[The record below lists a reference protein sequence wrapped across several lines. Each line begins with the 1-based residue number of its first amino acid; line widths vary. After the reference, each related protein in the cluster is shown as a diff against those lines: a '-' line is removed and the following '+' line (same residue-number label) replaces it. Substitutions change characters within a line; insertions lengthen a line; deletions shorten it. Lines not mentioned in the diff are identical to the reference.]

1 MDKQLGLEETPDE
14 YVANLVSVFRE
25 LWRVLR
31 DDGTLWLNLGDS
43 YATGTKASR
52 PQFSPNGTVG
62 ANRPEAQ
69 NSVPRVGTPTGLK
82 TKDLVGIPWRV
93 AFALQADGW
102 YLRSDIIWH
111 KKNPMP
117 ESVTDRPSKAHEY
130 IFLLTKKAKYW
141 YDQEAIREEA
151 SSDWK
156 NRGGSLLNN
165 TGWHTSAR
173 GEDAT
178 RRNNRD
184 DVDGSVR
191 NKRTVWSVATKPFK
205 GAHFATFPPDLI
217 EPCILAGCP
226 SRVCVECEEPW
237 VRVVEKS
244 RATHGKTEDP
254 TMKTGRKGMNRK
266 RLGQSDKYILGV
278 SQPELAVMLK
288 RAARGKI
295 KQMKNEFG
303 SKWGHWT
310 RTDDSGARIPTFEDA
325 ERLKVLLGVEIP
337 FNGKKVGF
345 APTCQC
351 NAHHRPGVV
360 LDPFFGSGT
369 VAEVAIKTGRYW
381 LGVEL
386 NSEYIKLARDR
397 IWRTPPP
404 LFVIE
409 AAPAPPAKNEFY
421 MLARER
427 DALKLRLD
435 TIDSKMEEIGCA

>member
-1 MDKQLGLEETPDE
+1 M
-14 YVANLVSVFRE
+14 
-25 LWRVLR
+25 LR
-31 DDGTLWLNLGDS
+31 DDGTLWLVIGDS
-43 YATGTKASR
+43 YAASGGHTA
-52 PQFSPNGTVG
+52 SGKNATVG
-62 ANRPEAQ
+62 NTKKGLANLGSTKIPP
-69 NSVPRVGTPTGLK
+69 NLK
-82 TKDLVGIPWRV
+82 QKDLVGIPWMV
-93 AFALQADGW
+93 AFALRAEGW
-102 YLRSDIIWH
+102 YLRNDIIWH
-111 KKNPMP
+111 KPSAMP
-117 ESVTDRPSKAHEY
+117 ESVTDRCTKAHEY

-191 NKRTVWSVATKPFK
+191 NKRTVWSVATKPYK

-237 VRVVEKS
+237 VRVVEKTDKGFADRTFRS
-244 RATHGKTEDP
+244 SAPTGGTPGMTNGQGKTTLAKIIERRI
-254 TMKTGRKGMNRK
+254 TGF
-266 RLGQSDKYILGV
+266 V
-278 SQPELAVMLK
+278 
-288 RAARGKI
+288 
-295 KQMKNEFG
+295 
-303 SKWGHWT
+303 
-310 RTDDSGARIPTFEDA
+310 
-325 ERLKVLLGVEIP
+325 
-337 FNGKKVGF
+337 
-345 APTCQC
+345 PTCQC
-351 NAHHRPGVV
+351 CPLPANKESTLPGVV